1 MRLFV
6 GVEID
11 APVVRRL
18 AGCIDELRT
27 RALTRAP
34 RARVSW
40 VTAERLHVTVRFI
53 GDVDETSAE
62 RIAAALDAS
71 MSLPFEILI
80 ESVGTFP
87 ERGAPRVFWAG
98 ITQGADALVVVER
111 QVSGR
116 LASCGIAPE
125 DRPYRPHVT
134 LARVKVPAGLRPQLL
149 LEGFAGHRF
158 GWSKVDAI
166 TLFQSIP
173 SRKGHEYVAWK
184 KFSLSPSAT

>member
-27 RALTRAP
+27 RAVARAP

-53 GDVDETSAE
+53 GEVDETSAE

-80 ESVGTFP
+80 EGVGTFP

-98 ITQGADALVVVER
+98 IPQGADALAVVER

-149 LEGFAGHRF
+149 LEGFAGQRF

-173 SRKGHEYVAWK
+173 SRNGHEYVAWK